1 MNKNQ
6 AALKDKAFVE
16 RSRNFFCTVLEGESD
31 LEELQ
36 FSVKYLLLALHTL
49 SLLSSIQFFFTALEY
64 LMSFISRSSF
74 SFYFEPLLF
83 LLVLL
88 FTLQCILF

>member
-1 MNKNQ
+1 MNKDE
-6 AALKDKAFVE
+6 AALNDKAFVE
-16 RSRNFFCTVLEGESD
+16 RSRNFFWTVLGRESD

-49 SLLSSIQFFFTALEY
+49 PPLCSVQFFFTASEY